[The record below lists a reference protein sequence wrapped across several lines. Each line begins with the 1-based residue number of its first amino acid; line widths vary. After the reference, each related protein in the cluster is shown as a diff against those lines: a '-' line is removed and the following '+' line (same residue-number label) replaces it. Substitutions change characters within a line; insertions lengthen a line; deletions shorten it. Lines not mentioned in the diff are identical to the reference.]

1 MNIEADPYAVLGVS
15 RDCNADELKSAYRRL
30 ARENHPDIALD
41 KNAATLRMTQ
51 INAAWALIGDP
62 HKRASFDARW
72 RLDEH
77 DRQRQA
83 AQRFAR
89 ERSAAS
95 HKPKPSSPSSAS
107 SASRPTSGRS
117 STSSSSGSSR
127 PAPPQTPSSKSNS
140 KPSPHRSS
148 ASSASRH
155 VRLAEASSLLFKQN
169 KPNEALE
176 ICKSILKTDFRNI
189 PARELMGEAY
199 LRLGQTDRALAV
211 WEQALVLSP
220 SNVTLRRRWLSLMPP
235 ETRATHE
242 RRGPHV
248 AQPVPRATNLSA
260 STNKR
265 PASPGLLSRLVSKL
279 KKK

>member
-1 MNIEADPYAVLGVS
+1 MNPEADPYAILGVS

-41 KNAATLRMTQ
+41 KGVATLRMTQ
-51 INAAWALIGDP
+51 INAAWALVGDP

-77 DRQRQA
+77 DRQRLA
-83 AQRFAR
+83 AQSSAR
-89 ERSAAS
+89 ERNVPKSTPPPNVS
-95 HKPKPSSPSSAS
+95 KPRTPA
-107 SASRPTSGRS
+107 
-117 STSSSSGSSR
+117 TSSVRSSR
-127 PAPPQTPSSKSNS
+127 PPSSKSPS
-140 KPSPHRSS
+140 PRVTGARPSPHRSGGS
-148 ASSASRH
+148 PASRH
-155 VRLAEASSLLFKQN
+155 ARLAEASSLLFKQN

-220 SNVTLRRRWLSLMPP
+220 SNVMLRKRWLSLMPP
-235 ETRATHE
+235 EARATHE
-242 RRGPHV
+242 RKGSTV
-248 AQPVPRATNLSA
+248 APAVPRAPMSHPTPQSSSN
-260 STNKR
+260 
-265 PASPGLLSRLVSKL
+265 LLSRLVSRL